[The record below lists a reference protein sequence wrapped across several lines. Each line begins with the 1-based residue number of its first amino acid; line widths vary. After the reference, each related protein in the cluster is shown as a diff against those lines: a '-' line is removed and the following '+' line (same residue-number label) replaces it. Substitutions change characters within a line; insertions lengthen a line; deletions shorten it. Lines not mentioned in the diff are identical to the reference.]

1 MRGSDPWA
9 RGFAAALVAAALL
22 GTPLAAHAADTLR
35 LGKAVGSALSFTVV
49 DVGIAEGIFAKR
61 GLEVSITDFGGDAKL
76 QQGLTSQSLDLGI
89 GSGPAMAFAVKGAPV
104 IAVAVLIDPPGN
116 LGVVVGAHSP
126 IRQAAD
132 LKDKLLSISTAGS
145 LTEWLVKKLSA
156 AEGWGPDGIR
166 TVAVGGAVQQMAAL
180 RTGQV
185 DGIMGAVQ
193 TGDELAE
200 RGEGRVLLSMDR
212 YVPHFVS
219 NVIFARKALVA
230 ENPDLVDRFLEALY
244 ESMAF
249 FLSHK
254 EASLAI
260 AAKVVHASPA
270 VLSKTYDLQVK
281 LMVPDGHFD
290 PQGLAF
296 LKASF
301 VDLHILPTEPT
312 DAQMLTRRFL
322 PVRF

>member
-1 MRGSDPWA
+1 MKNANRWMQGC
-9 RGFAAALVAAALL
+9 GAAFVAAAMLSVA
-22 GTPLAAHAADTLR
+22 GAASATETVR
-35 LGKAVGSALSFTVV
+35 FGKAVGSALSFTVV
-49 DVGIAEGIFAKR
+49 DVGIAEGIFAKH
-61 GLEVSITDFGGDAKL
+61 GLEVTITDFGGDAKL
-76 QQGLTSQSLDLGI
+76 QQGLISESLDLGI

-104 IAVAVLIDPPGN
+104 VAVAVLIDPPGN
-116 LGVVVGAHSP
+116 LGVVVGPKSP
-126 IRQAAD
+126 IRQPAD
-132 LKDKLLSISTAGS
+132 LKDKLLSISTTGS

-156 AEGWGPDGIR
+156 AEGWGPNGIR
-166 TVAVGGAVQQMAAL
+166 TVAVGAPVQQMAAL

-185 DGIMGAVQ
+185 DGIMGAIQ

-230 ENPDLVDRFLEALY
+230 DNPKLVDRFLKGFY
-244 ESMAF
+244 QSMAF

-254 EASLAI
+254 KETLAV

-270 VLSKTYDLQVK
+270 VLSKTYDAQLK

-296 LKASF
+296 LKDSF
-301 VDLHILPTEPT
+301 VDLHILPAEPT
-312 DAQMLTRRFL
+312 DEQMLTRRFL
-322 PVRF
+322 PVKF